1 MSEAWKTW
9 EGQAVDGFPL
19 RQYLGG
25 SDHSA
30 VYLTQLNSSGEQK
43 AAIKFIPTDASAPA
57 QLAQWRVAGELT
69 HGHLLQLIRVGR
81 HETGGA
87 NFLYVVME
95 YAEENLSEILP
106 QRALEPDEVRQV
118 LESALDALNY
128 LHAQGLAHTR
138 IKPGNILAAGDQLKL
153 SSDTL
158 SEIGSAAVTPPQPGI
173 YAAPES
179 ATAPASAAADV
190 WSLGVTLVEM
200 LTQHMPVLRGQMDV
214 ELPAPE
220 TIPAPYLEIAR
231 RSLQLDPARRA
242 SLKEIAT
249 LLNPGSAAS
258 HRDTSAPAGVHAPG
272 HTALAQP
279 VEIPAPAAVPNQAAE
294 HRETPK
300 VPAVTETVAVVE
312 PPKKSLAS
320 QQVSLL
326 PHTLLAG
333 APARDATQKPNARK
347 SRFAVPAIAAIFILA
362 AILLAPRVLNRF
374 SQLQPQAA
382 TVEPSIAP
390 APTSL
395 IPPASVTAPASVI
408 PPADQTPAEKRA
420 AARQAARER
429 ERNSAAA
436 RETVAPN
443 DAVSPASK
451 RSAIPGETRPSSE
464 ASNVRQM
471 NTARGAVLYQVV
483 PDISQRARDTIQG
496 TVRVGVKVHVDANG
510 NVSGAELDNFSSKF
524 FGDQAVQVARRWT
537 FTPPQVDGHNAP
549 SEWLLRFEFT
559 QKATKVFPTQTNR

>member
-43 AAIKFIPTDASAPA
+43 AAIKFIPADASAYA
-57 QLAQWRVAGELT
+57 QLAKWRVAGELT
-69 HGHLLQLIRVGR
+69 HAHLLQLIRVGR
-81 HETGGA
+81 CEFANA

-106 QRALEPDEVRQV
+106 QRALEPDEARQM
-118 LESALDALNY
+118 LESVLDALSY

-158 SEIGSAAVTPPQPGI
+158 SEIGSAAVAVLQPGI

-179 ATAPASAAADV
+179 ATAPISTAGDV
-190 WSLGVTLVEM
+190 WSLGATLVEA
-200 LTQHMPVLRGQMDV
+200 LTQSTPVLRGADV
-214 ELPAPE
+214 ELPAAE
-220 TIPAPYLEIAR
+220 TIPPPYLDIAR
-231 RSLQLDPARRA
+231 RCVQVDPARRA
-242 SLKEIAT
+242 SLKEISS
-249 LLNPGSAAS
+249 LLNPNSTSS
-258 HRDTSAPAGVHAPG
+258 HREAVQHADLHTPATQSPETLVAALEHPELPKAAPV
-272 HTALAQP
+272 
-279 VEIPAPAAVPNQAAE
+279 AATVP
-294 HRETPK
+294 
-300 VPAVTETVAVVE
+300 VVE
-312 PPKKSLAS
+312 SSKKSLAS

-326 PHTLLAG
+326 PHTLL
-333 APARDATQKPNARK
+333 PASPVRDTTTKPVRRK
-347 SRFAVPAIAAIFILA
+347 SRVAIPLVAAVILLA

-395 IPPASVTAPASVI
+395 TPPSSVTAPVL
-408 PPADQTPAEKRA
+408 PPSQSKAEKRA
-420 AARQAARER
+420 AEKQAAREK
-429 ERNSAAA
+429 NLAAA
-436 RETVAPN
+436 RETISSSEAVNPVSSRSV
-443 DAVSPASK
+443 DAA
-451 RSAIPGETRPSSE
+451 ETRPPTKPAKVAQTSP
-464 ASNVRQM
+464 
-471 NTARGAVLYQVV
+471 ARGTVLYQVV

-496 TVRVGVKVHVDANG
+496 TVRVGVKVHVDDAG
-510 NVSGAELDNFSSKF
+510 KVTGAELDNFSSKF

-537 FTPPQVDGHNAP
+537 FTPPQVDGRNAP

-559 QKATKVFPTQTNR
+559 QKATKVFPTQTNP

>member
-43 AAIKFIPTDASAPA
+43 AAIKFIPADASAYA
-57 QLAQWRVAGELT
+57 QLAKWRVAGELM
-69 HGHLLQLIRVGR
+69 HRHLLQLIRVGR
-81 HETGGA
+81 CEFADA

-95 YAEENLSEILP
+95 FAEENLSEILP
-106 QRALEPDEVRQV
+106 QRALEPEEARQV
-118 LESALDALNY
+118 LESALDALTY

-158 SEIGSAAVTPPQPGI
+158 SEIGSAPVATPQAGI

-179 ATAPASAAADV
+179 PTTPISAAADV
-190 WSLGVTLVEM
+190 WSLGVTLVEA
-200 LTQHMPVLRGQMDV
+200 LTQRTPVLRGQTDV
-214 ELPAPE
+214 ELPSPE
-220 TIPAPYLEIAR
+220 TMPPPYLDIAR
-231 RSLQLDPARRA
+231 RSVQVDPSRRA
-242 SLKEIAT
+242 TLKEMSA
-249 LLNPGSAAS
+249 LLNPASTTPYREATVHTDSHTPAAQ
-258 HRDTSAPAGVHAPG
+258 HPEIAG
-272 HTALAQP
+272 
-279 VEIPAPAAVPNQAAE
+279 PAPE

-300 VPAVTETVAVVE
+300 ALPVAETVAAVE
-312 PPKKSLAS
+312 PTKKSLAS

-326 PHTLLAG
+326 PHTLL
-333 APARDATQKPNARK
+333 PASPVRDTTTKPTPRK
-347 SRFAVPAIAAIFILA
+347 SRVTITLVAVILLLA

-390 APTSL
+390 APSSL
-395 IPPASVTAPASVI
+395 TPPTTGT
-408 PPADQTPAEKRA
+408 PPDLSSPTQTKAEKRA
-420 AARQAARER
+420 TEKEAARKK
-429 ERNSAAA
+429 NSAAA
-436 RETVAPN
+436 GETVSSIDDVN
-443 DAVSPASK
+443 AVSSRSVDAAETQPATK
-451 RSAIPGETRPSSE
+451 SAKMAQTNP
-464 ASNVRQM
+464 
-471 NTARGAVLYQVV
+471 ARGAVLYQVV

-496 TVRVGVKVHVDANG
+496 TVRVGVKVHVDDAG
-510 NVSGAELDNFSSKF
+510 KVRGAELDNFSSKF

-537 FTPPQVDGHNAP
+537 FTPPQVDGRNAP

-559 QKATKVFPTQTNR
+559 QKATKVFPTQTNP

>member
-43 AAIKFIPTDASAPA
+43 AAIKFIPADASAYA
-57 QLAQWRVAGELT
+57 QLAKWRVAGELT
-69 HGHLLQLIRVGR
+69 HAHLLQLIRVGR
-81 HETGGA
+81 CEFANA

-106 QRALEPDEVRQV
+106 QRALEPDEARQV
-118 LESALDALNY
+118 LESVLDALSY

-158 SEIGSAAVTPPQPGI
+158 SEIGSAAVAMRQAGI

-179 ATAPASAAADV
+179 ATAPISTAGDV
-190 WSLGVTLVEM
+190 WSLGVTLVEA
-200 LTQHMPVLRGQMDV
+200 LTQRTPVLRGPDV
-214 ELPAPE
+214 ELPAAE
-220 TIPAPYLEIAR
+220 TIPSPYLDIAR
-231 RSLQLDPARRA
+231 RCAQVDPARRA
-242 SLKEIAT
+242 SLKEISSLLSPISTSSQREAVQHADLHTPAT
-249 LLNPGSAAS
+249 QSPETLAAALE
-258 HRDTSAPAGVHAPG
+258 HPELPKAAPVAAP
-272 HTALAQP
+272 
-279 VEIPAPAAVPNQAAE
+279 VP
-294 HRETPK
+294 
-300 VPAVTETVAVVE
+300 VVE
-312 PPKKSLAS
+312 SSKKSLAS

-326 PHTLLAG
+326 PHTLL
-333 APARDATQKPNARK
+333 PASPVRDTTTKPVRRK
-347 SRFAVPAIAAIFILA
+347 SRVAIPLVAAVILLA

-395 IPPASVTAPASVI
+395 TPPSSVTAPVL
-408 PPADQTPAEKRA
+408 PPSQTKAEKRA
-420 AARQAARER
+420 AEKQAAREK
-429 ERNSAAA
+429 NLAAA
-436 RETVAPN
+436 RE
-443 DAVSPASK
+443 AVSSSEAVNPVSSRSVDVAEVRPASK
-451 RSAIPGETRPSSE
+451 TAKVAQTNP
-464 ASNVRQM
+464 
-471 NTARGAVLYQVV
+471 ARGAVLYQVV

-496 TVRVGVKVHVDANG
+496 TVRVGVKVHVDDAG
-510 NVSGAELDNFSSKF
+510 KVTGGELDNFSSKF

-537 FTPPQVDGHNAP
+537 FTPPQVDGRNAA

-559 QKATKVFPTQTNR
+559 QKATRVFPTQTNP

>member
-43 AAIKFIPTDASAPA
+43 AAIKFIPADASAYA
-57 QLAQWRVAGELT
+57 QLAKWRVAGELT
-69 HGHLLQLIRVGR
+69 HPHLLQLIRVGR
-81 HETGGA
+81 CELANA

-118 LESALDALNY
+118 LESALDALTY

-158 SEIGSAAVTPPQPGI
+158 SEIGSAPVTVPQPGI
-173 YAAPES
+173 YAASES
-179 ATAPASAAADV
+179 ATAPVSAAADV
-190 WSLGVTLVEM
+190 WSLGVTLVEA
-200 LTQHMPVLRGQMDV
+200 LTQRTPALRGLDV
-214 ELPAPE
+214 ELPASE
-220 TIPAPYLEIAR
+220 NIPAPYLEIAR
-231 RSLQLDPARRA
+231 RSLQVDPSRRA
-242 SLKEIAT
+242 NLKEIST
-249 LLNPGSAAS
+249 LLNPTSAAPY
-258 HRDTSAPAGVHAPG
+258 RDAAVLAETHVPAAHVP
-272 HTALAQP
+272 
-279 VEIPAPAAVPNQAAE
+279 EIPAPAAE
-294 HRETPK
+294 HRETSKALP
-300 VPAVTETVAVVE
+300 VAETVAAVE
-312 PPKKSLAS
+312 PTKKSLAS

-326 PHTLLAG
+326 PHTLLPASPVRDTTTK
-333 APARDATQKPNARK
+333 PARRK
-347 SRFAVPAIAAIFILA
+347 SRVAIPLVAAIILLA

-390 APTSL
+390 APSSL
-395 IPPASVTAPASVI
+395 TPPTTATAPVLPS
-408 PPADQTPAEKRA
+408 PTQTKAEKRA
-420 AARQAARER
+420 AEKQAAREK
-429 ERNSAAA
+429 NSTTE
-436 RETVAPN
+436 RETLSSS
-443 DAVSPASK
+443 DAVNPVSSRSVDAAGGRPASK
-451 RSAIPGETRPSSE
+451 SPKVAQTNP
-464 ASNVRQM
+464 
-471 NTARGAVLYQVV
+471 ARGAVLYQVV

-496 TVRVGVKVHVDANG
+496 TVHVGVKVHVDDAG
-510 NVSGAELDNFSSKF
+510 KVTAADLDNFSSKF
-524 FGDQAVQVARRWT
+524 FGDQAVQVVRRWT
-537 FTPPQVDGHNAP
+537 FTPPQVDGRSAP

-559 QKATKVFPTQTNR
+559 QKATKVFPTQTNP

>member
-43 AAIKFIPTDASAPA
+43 AAIKFIPADASAYA
-57 QLAQWRVAGELT
+57 QLAKWRVAGELT
-69 HGHLLQLIRVGR
+69 HPHLLQLIRVGR
-81 HETGGA
+81 CELANT

-106 QRALEPDEVRQV
+106 QRALEPDEVRPV
-118 LESALDALNY
+118 LESALDALTY

-158 SEIGSAAVTPPQPGI
+158 SEIGSASAATPQAGI

-179 ATAPASAAADV
+179 ATAPISAAADV
-190 WSLGVTLVEM
+190 WSLGVTLVEA
-200 LTQHMPVLRGQMDV
+200 LTQRTPVLRGPDV
-214 ELPAPE
+214 ELPAAE
-220 TIPAPYLEIAR
+220 TIPPPYLEIAR
-231 RSLQLDPARRA
+231 RSVQVDPSRRA
-242 SLKEIAT
+242 SLKEISSLLSPISTSSQREAVQHADLHTPAT
-249 LLNPGSAAS
+249 QSPETLVAALE
-258 HRDTSAPAGVHAPG
+258 HPELPKAAPVAAP
-272 HTALAQP
+272 
-279 VEIPAPAAVPNQAAE
+279 VP
-294 HRETPK
+294 
-300 VPAVTETVAVVE
+300 VVE
-312 PPKKSLAS
+312 SSKKSLAS

-326 PHTLLAG
+326 PHTLL
-333 APARDATQKPNARK
+333 PASPVGDTTTKPPRRK
-347 SRFAVPAIAAIFILA
+347 SRVAIPLVAVILVLA

-395 IPPASVTAPASVI
+395 TPPSSVTAPVL
-408 PPADQTPAEKRA
+408 PPSQTKAEKRA
-420 AARQAARER
+420 AEKQAAREK
-429 ERNSAAA
+429 NSAAA
-436 RETVAPN
+436 RETVSSSEAVNPVSSRSV
-443 DAVSPASK
+443 DAAEVRPASK
-451 RSAIPGETRPSSE
+451 TAKVAQTNP
-464 ASNVRQM
+464 
-471 NTARGAVLYQVV
+471 ARGAVLYQVV

-496 TVRVGVKVHVDANG
+496 TVRVGVKVHVDDAG
-510 NVSGAELDNFSSKF
+510 KVTGAELDNFSSKF

-537 FTPPQVDGHNAP
+537 FTPPQVDGRNAP

-559 QKATKVFPTQTNR
+559 QKATKVFPTQTNP

>member
-25 SDHSA
+25 SEHSA

-43 AAIKFIPTDASAPA
+43 AAIKFIPADASAYA
-57 QLAQWRVAGELT
+57 QLARWRVAGELT
-69 HGHLLQLIRVGR
+69 HPHMLQLIRVGR
-81 HETGGA
+81 CEFADA

-106 QRALEPDEVRQV
+106 QRALEPEEARQV
-118 LESALDALNY
+118 LESALDALTY

-158 SEIGSAAVTPPQPGI
+158 SEIGSAPIAMPQSSV

-179 ATAPASAAADV
+179 ATAPVSAAADV
-190 WSLGVTLVEM
+190 WSLGVTLVQT
-200 LTQHMPVLRGQMDV
+200 LTQRTPVLRGQMDV
-214 ELPAPE
+214 ELPVPE
-220 TIPAPYLEIAR
+220 TIPPPYLDIAR
-231 RSLQLDPARRA
+231 RTVQADPSRRA
-242 SLKEIAT
+242 TLKEILA
-249 LLNPGSAAS
+249 LLNPTATTPYREANLHADSHPPAAQ
-258 HRDTSAPAGVHAPG
+258 HA
-272 HTALAQP
+272 
-279 VEIPAPAAVPNQAAE
+279 EIPTNAPE

-300 VPAVTETVAVVE
+300 ALPVAETVAAVE
-312 PPKKSLAS
+312 PMKKSLAS

-326 PHTLLAG
+326 PHTLL
-333 APARDATQKPNARK
+333 PASPVRDTTTKPTPRK
-347 SRFAVPAIAAIFILA
+347 SRVAVPLVAAILLLA

-390 APTSL
+390 APSSL
-395 IPPASVTAPASVI
+395 TPPTTGAPPVLS
-408 PPADQTPAEKRA
+408 PPTQTKAEKRA
-420 AARQAARER
+420 TEKEAARKK
-429 ERNSAAA
+429 NSAAA
-436 RETVAPN
+436 RETASSSNGVN
-443 DAVSPASK
+443 AVSSRSIDAADARPATK
-451 RSAIPGETRPSSE
+451 SAQVVQTNP
-464 ASNVRQM
+464 
-471 NTARGAVLYQVV
+471 ARGAVLYQVV

-496 TVRVGVKVHVDANG
+496 TVRVGVKVHVDDAG
-510 NVSGAELDNFSSKF
+510 KVSGAELDNFSSKF

-537 FTPPQVDGHNAP
+537 FTPPQVDGRNAP

-559 QKATKVFPTQTNR
+559 QKATKVFPTQTNP

>member
-9 EGQAVDGFPL
+9 EGQAVDGFTL

-43 AAIKFIPTDASAPA
+43 AAIKFIPADASAYA
-57 QLAQWRVAGELT
+57 QLAKWRVAGELT
-69 HGHLLQLIRVGR
+69 HPHLLQLIRVGR
-81 HETGGA
+81 CELANA

-106 QRALEPDEVRQV
+106 QRALEPDEARQM
-118 LESALDALNY
+118 LESVLDALTY

-158 SEIGSAAVTPPQPGI
+158 SEIGGAAVSTPQVGI

-179 ATAPASAAADV
+179 ATVPISTAGDV
-190 WSLGVTLVEM
+190 WSLGVTVVEA
-200 LTQHMPVLRGQMDV
+200 LTRRTPVLRGADV

-220 TIPAPYLEIAR
+220 TIPPPYLEIAR
-231 RSLQLDPARRA
+231 RSVQADPSRRVT
-242 SLKEIAT
+242 LKEISA
-249 LLNPGSAAS
+249 LLNPAS
-258 HRDTSAPAGVHAPG
+258 TSS
-272 HTALAQP
+272 
-279 VEIPAPAAVPNQAAE
+279 
-294 HRETPK
+294 HRETVQHADLHTPATQSPETLVATLEQQETPK
-300 VPAVTETVAVVE
+300 TLPSSEAVAAVE
-312 PPKKSLAS
+312 PSKKSLAS

-326 PHTLLAG
+326 PHTLL
-333 APARDATQKPNARK
+333 PASPVRDTTTEPVRRK
-347 SRFAVPAIAAIFILA
+347 SRVAIPLVAAVILLV

-395 IPPASVTAPASVI
+395 TPPSSVTAPILPRS
-408 PPADQTPAEKRA
+408 QTKAEKRA
-420 AARQAARER
+420 AEKQAAREKS
-429 ERNSAAA
+429 SAAA
-436 RETVAPN
+436 RETVSSSEGVNPVPSRAV
-443 DAVSPASK
+443 DAA
-451 RSAIPGETRPSSE
+451 ETRPANKS
-464 ASNVRQM
+464 AKVAQTNR
-471 NTARGAVLYQVV
+471 ARGTVLYQVV

-496 TVRVGVKVHVDANG
+496 TVRAGVKVHVDDG
-510 NVSGAELDNFSSKF
+510 GKVVGAELDNFSSKF

-537 FTPPQVDGHNAP
+537 FTPPQVDGRNAP

-559 QKATKVFPTQTNR
+559 QQATKIFPTKTNP

>member
-43 AAIKFIPTDASAPA
+43 AAIKFIPADASAYA
-57 QLAQWRVAGELT
+57 QLAKWRVAGELT
-69 HGHLLQLIRVGR
+69 HAHLLQLIRVGR
-81 HETGGA
+81 CEFANA

-106 QRALEPDEVRQV
+106 QRALEPDEARQV
-118 LESALDALNY
+118 LESVLDALSY
-128 LHAQGLAHTR
+128 LHAQRLAHTR

-158 SEIGSAAVTPPQPGI
+158 SEIGSAAVAVVQPGI

-179 ATAPASAAADV
+179 ATAPISTAGDV
-190 WSLGVTLVEM
+190 WSLGVTLGEA
-200 LTQHMPVLRGQMDV
+200 LTQRTPVLRGSDV
-214 ELPAPE
+214 ELPAAE
-220 TIPAPYLEIAR
+220 TMPSPYLDIAR
-231 RSLQLDPARRA
+231 RCVQVDPARRA
-242 SLKEIAT
+242 SLKEISS
-249 LLNPGSAAS
+249 LLNPNSTSS
-258 HRDTSAPAGVHAPG
+258 HREAAQHAELHTPATQSPETLVAALEHPELPKAAPV
-272 HTALAQP
+272 
-279 VEIPAPAAVPNQAAE
+279 AATVP
-294 HRETPK
+294 
-300 VPAVTETVAVVE
+300 VVE
-312 PPKKSLAS
+312 SSKKSLAS

-326 PHTLLAG
+326 PHTLL
-333 APARDATQKPNARK
+333 PASPVRDTTTKPVRRK
-347 SRFAVPAIAAIFILA
+347 SRVAIPLVAAVILLA

-395 IPPASVTAPASVI
+395 TPPSSVTAPVL
-408 PPADQTPAEKRA
+408 PPAQTKAEKRA
-420 AARQAARER
+420 AEKQAAREK
-429 ERNSAAA
+429 NSAAA
-436 RETVAPN
+436 RE
-443 DAVSPASK
+443 AVSSSEAVNPVSSRSIAAAEVRPASK
-451 RSAIPGETRPSSE
+451 TAKVAQTSP
-464 ASNVRQM
+464 
-471 NTARGAVLYQVV
+471 ARGAVLYQVV
-483 PDISQRARDTIQG
+483 PDISQRARDTIRG
-496 TVRVGVKVHVDANG
+496 TVRVGVKVHVDATG
-510 NVSGAELDNFSSKF
+510 KVVGAELDNFSSKF

-537 FTPPQVDGHNAP
+537 FSPPQVDGRNVA

-559 QKATKVFPTQTNR
+559 QQATKVFPTQTNP

>member
-19 RQYLGG
+19 HQYLGG

-43 AAIKFIPTDASAPA
+43 AAIKFIPADASAYA
-57 QLAQWRVAGELT
+57 QLAKWRVAGELT
-69 HGHLLQLIRVGR
+69 HPHLLQLIRVGR
-81 HETGGA
+81 CELANT

-95 YAEENLSEILP
+95 FAEENLSEILP
-106 QRALEPDEVRQV
+106 QRALEPDEARQV
-118 LESALDALNY
+118 LESVLDALTY

-158 SEIGSAAVTPPQPGI
+158 SEIGSASVAMPQTSI
-173 YAAPES
+173 YAALES
-179 ATAPASAAADV
+179 ATAPISAAADV
-190 WSLGVTLVEM
+190 WSLGVTLVEA
-200 LTQHMPVLRGQMDV
+200 LTQRTPVLRGQMDV
-214 ELPAPE
+214 ELPVPE
-220 TIPAPYLEIAR
+220 TIPPPYLEIAR
-231 RSLQLDPARRA
+231 RSVQVDPSRRA
-242 SLKEIAT
+242 SLKEMST
-249 LLNPGSAAS
+249 LLNPTSTTPYREANLQADSHTPAAQL
-258 HRDTSAPAGVHAPG
+258 P
-272 HTALAQP
+272 
-279 VEIPAPAAVPNQAAE
+279 EIPAPALE

-300 VPAVTETVAVVE
+300 ALPVAETVAAVE
-312 PPKKSLAS
+312 PSKKSLAS

-326 PHTLLAG
+326 PHTLL
-333 APARDATQKPNARK
+333 PASLVRDTTTKPTPRK
-347 SRFAVPAIAAIFILA
+347 SRVAIPLAAVLVLA

-390 APTSL
+390 APSSL
-395 IPPASVTAPASVI
+395 TPPTTATVPVV
-408 PPADQTPAEKRA
+408 PPLTQTKAEKRA
-420 AARQAARER
+420 AEKQAAR

-436 RETVAPN
+436 GETGSSS
-443 DAVSPASK
+443 DAVNPVSSRSVDAAEARPATK
-451 RSAIPGETRPSSE
+451 SAKVARTNP
-464 ASNVRQM
+464 
-471 NTARGAVLYQVV
+471 ARGAVLYQVV

-496 TVRVGVKVHVDANG
+496 TVRVGVKAHVDDAG
-510 NVSGAELDNFSSKF
+510 KVTGAELDNFSSKF

-537 FTPPQVDGHNAP
+537 FTPPQVDGRNAP

-559 QKATKVFPTQTNR
+559 QKAIKVFPTQTNP

>member
-43 AAIKFIPTDASAPA
+43 AAIKFIPADASAYA
-57 QLAQWRVAGELT
+57 QLAKWRVAGELT
-69 HGHLLQLIRVGR
+69 HPHLLQLIRVGR
-81 HETGGA
+81 CELANT

-95 YAEENLSEILP
+95 YAEENLAEILP
-106 QRALEPDEVRQV
+106 QRSLQPDEVRQV
-118 LESALDALNY
+118 LESALDALTY

-158 SEIGSAAVTPPQPGI
+158 SEIGSSPVAVPQTGI

-179 ATAPASAAADV
+179 ATTPVSAAADL
-190 WSLGVTLVEM
+190 WSLGVTLVEA
-200 LTQHMPVLRGQMDV
+200 LTQRTPVFRGQTDV
-214 ELPAPE
+214 ELPLRE
-220 TIPAPYLEIAR
+220 TIPPPYLEIAR
-231 RSLQLDPARRA
+231 RSLQVDPSRRA
-242 SLKEIAT
+242 TLKEISA
-249 LLNPGSAAS
+249 LLNSTSTAPYRDAVQHAEVHTPATQSPETLVAA
-258 HRDTSAPAGVHAPG
+258 
-272 HTALAQP
+272 L
-279 VEIPAPAAVPNQAAE
+279 E
-294 HRETPK
+294 HPETPK
-300 VPAVTETVAVVE
+300 TLPVAETAAAVAAGELT
-312 PPKKSLAS
+312 KKSLAS

-326 PHTLLAG
+326 PHTLL
-333 APARDATQKPNARK
+333 PASPVRDTTIKPTPRK
-347 SRFAVPAIAAIFILA
+347 SRVAIPLVAAMILLG

-390 APTSL
+390 APSSL
-395 IPPASVTAPASVI
+395 TPPTTGTAPVL
-408 PPADQTPAEKRA
+408 PPPTQTKDEKRA
-420 AARQAARER
+420 AEKQAAREK
-429 ERNSAAA
+429 NSAAA
-436 RETVAPN
+436 KETVSSS
-443 DAVSPASK
+443 DAVNPVSSRPVDAAEARPAAK
-451 RSAIPGETRPSSE
+451 SAKVAQTN
-464 ASNVRQM
+464 A
-471 NTARGAVLYQVV
+471 ARGAVLYQVV

-496 TVRVGVKVHVDANG
+496 TVRVGVKVHVDDAG
-510 NVSGAELDNFSSKF
+510 KVTGADLDNFSSKF

-537 FTPPQVDGHNAP
+537 FTPPQVDGRNAP

-559 QKATKVFPTQTNR
+559 QKATKVFPTQTNP